1 MLIQTADIL
10 IVIVNQ
16 QRMSFSKFLHD
27 FRHNSYPSFSS
38 QIYHYFTGIPE
49 EAFKKMTTH
58 MPPHLR
64 EPAFAKW
71 RSFNN
76 AFRFLDLPQE
86 IRENIIIE
94 ALRWPKSR
102 IVEAYRLAS
111 CFRDRKRNIALLMT
125 CKQVYAGT

>member
-1 MLIQTADIL
+1 MLIQDADIL

-16 QRMSFSKFLHD
+16 QRMSFSDFLHD
-27 FRHNSYPSFSS
+27 FRHNSYPSLSS
-38 QIYHYFTGIPE
+38 QIYYYFTNIPE
-49 EAFKKMTTH
+49 EALKKMIAC

-64 EPAFAKW
+64 EPTFAKW

-76 AFRFLDLPQE
+76 AFRFLDIPQE
-86 IRENIIIE
+86 IRENIIIK

-102 IVEAYRLAS
+102 IVEAYKLAS
-111 CFRDRKRNIALLMT
+111 CFRDRKRNMALLMT